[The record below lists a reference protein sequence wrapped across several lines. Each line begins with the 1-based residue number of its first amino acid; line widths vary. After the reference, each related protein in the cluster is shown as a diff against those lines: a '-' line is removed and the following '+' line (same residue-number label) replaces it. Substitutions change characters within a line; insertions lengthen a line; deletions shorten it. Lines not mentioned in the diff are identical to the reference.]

1 MRLYFDLPQ
10 LDAQLLRTI
19 SYTSAEGADI
29 GECLSTAEK
38 IKEDQW
44 DSWYDNWM
52 ATAKRIEDNAEI
64 SINAGNLISAR
75 QAYLRASNY
84 YRTAYFF
91 LNGFPPE
98 ERLVQA
104 YQHHVHTFSK
114 AAELFPHPV
123 TPVRIPYETTFLP
136 GYFYKVDASDA
147 KHPTLIINSGYDSTH
162 QESYLVLAAAALK
175 RGFHVL
181 CFDGPGQGETL
192 IKNTLYMRPD
202 WENVI
207 TPVVDFLLT
216 IPEVQADAIILA
228 GISWGGLLTAR
239 AAAFEH
245 RIAALITHPG
255 QFDALDSIKKSFP
268 EITSLLQK
276 DENGILD
283 KYMMQILTNSMM
295 ALKFKAKMWVHGI
308 HSPVEL
314 LRQWQYYTL
323 EGIVQNITCPTLVL
337 DAENEQ
343 YSAGQAKEFFQRLIC
358 PKAYVLFA
366 NAEGAGEHCA
376 AGALTLFHQKTF
388 DWLEILLDKKMPSL
402 LDSKDQEPVYSL

>member
-1 MRLYFDLPQ
+1 MRLFFDLPQ

-19 SYTSAEGADI
+19 SYTAAEGADI

-44 DSWYDNWM
+44 NSWYDNWM
-52 ATAKRIEDNAEI
+52 ATAKRMEENAEI
-64 SINAGNLISAR
+64 SKTAGNLISSR

-91 LNGFPPE
+91 LSGLPLD
-98 ERLVQA
+98 ERLIHA
-104 YQHHVHTFSK
+104 YQLHVQTFSK

-123 TPVRIPYETTFLP
+123 KPVRIPYEGTFLP
-136 GYFYKVDASDA
+136 GYFYQVDASDA
-147 KHPTLIINSGYDSTH
+147 KRPTLIINSGYDSTH
-162 QESYLVLAAAALK
+162 QESYLALAGAALK
-175 RGFHVL
+175 RGYHVL

-192 IKNTLYMRPD
+192 INHQLYMRPD

-216 IPEVQADAIILA
+216 LPEVNSDGIILA
-228 GISWGGLLTAR
+228 GLSWGGLLTAR

-245 RIAALITHPG
+245 RLAALITHPG

-268 EITSLLQK
+268 EVTSLLQK
-276 DENGILD
+276 DENGTLD
-283 KYMMQILTNSMM
+283 KFVMQVLTNPMM

-314 LRQWQYYTL
+314 LRQWQHYTL
-323 EGIVQNITCPTLVL
+323 EGITENISCPTLVL

-343 YSAGQAKEFFQRLIC
+343 FSTGQAKEFFQKLTC
-358 PKAYVLFA
+358 PKDYILFA
-366 NAEGAGEHCA
+366 NAEGAGEHCS
-376 AGALTLFHQKTF
+376 AGALALFHQKTF
-388 DWLEILLDKKMPSL
+388 DWLEILFNQKIHSPLNSNN
-402 LDSKDQEPVYSL
+402 QEAIYSL